1 MSKPLAEKVKEL
13 QAELPKKSRGVGKR
27 VSFEK
32 DTVVE
37 RKKLRGDSGDTI
49 ELGSFSKVDTV
60 SGITP
65 TGKAVHKGKAKYP
78 QLSLASKVDI
88 VKKAQ
93 VGNDTVD
100 LAKFEDPMKLLSK
113 IDSVEEVASN
123 PRTSK
128 AIGSLNRVSD
138 VARFDDPIKLLSNI
152 DNLSRVSETD
162 SQATLSSNNVK
173 DSQATPSSDN
183 AKPSQ
188 EQSAPLTDSVP
199 SEIGDSQT
207 SAWGTQVNHC
217 DTHLMMINKRTILS
231 L

>member
-13 QAELPKKSRGVGKR
+13 QAELPKKSRGAGKR

-49 ELGSFSKVDTV
+49 ELGSFSKV

-93 VGNDTVD
+93 AGNDPVD
-100 LAKFEDPMKLLSK
+100 LARFEDPMKLLSK
-113 IDSVEEVASN
+113 IHSIEEVASN

-152 DNLSRVSETD
+152 DSLSRVSETD

-188 EQSAPLTDSVP
+188 EQSAPLTDSIP